1 MRKKFLIGI
10 IISAIFFTITFAFA
24 TPIYNALNATFP
36 IFLDGKEW
44 EPDAPV
50 FVIDGTT
57 YLPLKSIGNLLDV
70 DISWNDELNRVE
82 INTVSQD
89 NEELFDDTYW
99 EKYYEEYYNEIFSKL
114 YDENEE
120 LKEEYI
126 DLENNDIEDVE
137 DNSVIEEIKSE
148 NATYIGNKNTKKLHL
163 ATCQSAKKLKEENRE
178 YFSNISDA
186 KGYTKCQICNP

>member
-10 IISAIFFTITFAFA
+10 VISAVFFTITFAFA
-24 TPIYNALNATFP
+24 TPIYNVLNATFP

-57 YLPLKSIGNLLDV
+57 YLPLKSIGNLLDA
-70 DISWNDELNRVE
+70 DIKWNDELNRVE
-82 INTVSQD
+82 INTVPKD
-89 NEELFDDTYW
+89 EEELFDDTYW

-114 YDENEE
+114 YEENENQE
-120 LKEEYI
+120 KYI
-126 DLENNDIEDVE
+126 DLEEI
-137 DNSVIEEIKSE
+137 DNTLENEIINEEIKPE

>member
-10 IISAIFFTITFAFA
+10 LISSIFFTITFAFA
-24 TPIYNALNATFP
+24 TPIYNAVNATFP

-44 EPDAPV
+44 ETDTPV

-57 YLPLKSIGNLLDV
+57 YLPLKSMCNLLDV
-70 DISWNDELNRVE
+70 DIKWNDELNRVE
-82 INTVSQD
+82 INMAPDTD
-89 NEELFDDTYW
+89 EELFDEEYW

-114 YDENEE
+114 YEENEE
-120 LKEEYI
+120 LEDI
-126 DLENNDIEDVE
+126 DLENQNIEDNNIV
-137 DNSVIEEIKSE
+137 EEIKPE
-148 NATYIGNKNTKKLHL
+148 NASYIGNKNTKKLHL

-178 YFSNISDA
+178 YFSSVNDA